1 MESTIIIP
9 NNILETVIEK
19 YTCESGVRKLK
30 QILSTILREMNIRVL
45 RREIDTPVTITE
57 HLLNSDLLNDI
68 RRLKPKKIMS
78 SPTEGT
84 ATGLFAITSG
94 GGGILH
100 IEIKHSHNNKDS
112 GRLELTGNLG
122 KITQES
128 ISVVYS
134 YMEYVI

>member
-84 ATGLFAITSG
+84 ATGLFS
-94 GGGILH
+94 
-100 IEIKHSHNNKDS
+100 NNKWW
-112 GRLELTGNLG
+112 RWY
-122 KITQES
+122 IT
-128 ISVVYS
+128 Y
-134 YMEYVI
+134 